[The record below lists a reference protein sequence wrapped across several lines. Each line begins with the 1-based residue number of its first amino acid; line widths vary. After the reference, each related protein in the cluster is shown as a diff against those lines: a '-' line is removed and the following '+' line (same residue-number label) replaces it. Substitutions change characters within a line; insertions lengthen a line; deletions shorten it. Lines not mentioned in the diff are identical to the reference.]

1 MYEFAVIALLGLAVL
16 KVTEL
21 LEEFVPG
28 LVRFHTFVTFVLA
41 VAAVVAA
48 DYSIFTGY
56 HIPLREAWMGTWAT
70 GLIVG
75 SMASAWRAVLGF
87 LNPAETGTIRT
98 GRTERPR
105 VAA

>member
-16 KVTEL
+16 KVAEL
-21 LEEFVPG
+21 VEEFVPG
-28 LVRFHTFVTFVLA
+28 LARFHTFQTFLLA
-41 VAAVVAA
+41 VTAIVVA

-75 SMASAWRAVLGF
+75 AIASAWSAVLGF
-87 LNPAETGTIRT
+87 LTPSAT
-98 GRTERPR
+98 GRIGTGRPERPR

>member
-16 KVTEL
+16 KVAEL

-28 LVRFHTFVTFVLA
+28 LARFHTFLTFLLA
-41 VAAVVAA
+41 VTAVVVA
-48 DYSIFTGY
+48 DYSMFAGY
-56 HIPLREAWMGTWAT
+56 DIALREAWMGTWAT

-75 SMASAWRAVLGF
+75 SMASAWSAVLGF
-87 LNPAETGTIRT
+87 LSPSETGKPET
-98 GRTERPR
+98 GRHQRPR